1 MKTTLITLAI
11 GLSAIAMSSPFAG
24 LNAIGAK
31 PREQSKTTIVL
42 VHGAFADA
50 NCWSKIIPPL
60 EKGGYNVV
68 AVQNSLFSLE
78 GDAETTRRVIDAQ
91 KGPVVVVGHSYGGAV
106 MTTAALGATNVKA
119 LVYVAA
125 FAPDQDEVI
134 MPLLQKYPSKLG
146 KALVPDAAG
155 FLYIARDQFKDAFA
169 GDVPDTERTIMET
182 TQKPVNS
189 QIFGHKF
196 GAPAWKTIP
205 SWYMVATEDN
215 AINPDLER
223 MFAKRMNAKTV
234 ELKASHVPMI
244 SKPSEVIKLIVEAAR
259 TTVK

>member
-1 MKTTLITLAI
+1 MKKTLITLGL

-24 LNAIGAK
+24 IHAIGTKSMEQAK
-31 PREQSKTTIVL
+31 PTIVL

-60 EKGGYNVV
+60 EKKGYNVI
-68 AVQNSLFSLE
+68 AVQNSLFSME
-78 GDAETTRRVIDAQ
+78 KDAETTRRVIDAQ
-91 KGPVVVVGHSYGGAV
+91 KGSVIVVGHSYGGAV

-146 KALVPDAAG
+146 TALVPDAAG
-155 FLYIARDQFKDAFA
+155 FLYIARDKFKDAFA
-169 GDVPDTERTIMET
+169 ADVDPTERTVMET

-205 SWYMVATEDN
+205 SWYMIATEDN
-215 AINPDLER
+215 AINPELER

-244 SKPSEVIKLIVEAAR
+244 SKPNEVIKLIEEAAA
-259 TTVK
+259 TVK

>member
-1 MKTTLITLAI
+1 MKTTLITLAL
-11 GLSAIAMSSPFAG
+11 GLSAIAMSSPFTAI
-24 LNAIGAK
+24 NAIRAK
-31 PREQSKTTIVL
+31 PMEQTKPTIVL

-50 NCWSKIIPPL
+50 NCWSNIIPPL
-60 EKGGYNVV
+60 EKKGYNVI
-68 AVQNSLFSLE
+68 AVQNSLFSME
-78 GDAETTRRVIDAQ
+78 KDAETTRRVIDAQ

-119 LVYVAA
+119 LVYIAA

-189 QIFGHKF
+189 QVFGHKF
-196 GAPAWKTIP
+196 GTPAWKSIP
-205 SWYMVATEDN
+205 TWYMVATEDN

-244 SKPSEVIKLIVEAAR
+244 SKPSEVIKLIEAAAS
-259 TTVK
+259 TVK